1 MKPQDLPSAQD
12 VSKAVAEDMLRVA
25 KGRGR
30 GAALLPALAPG
41 SPLEKSIA
49 DSFAPLRIALA
60 ALADRLDRLEER

>member
-1 MKPQDLPSAQD
+1 MKSSDLPTSQAIAT
-12 VSKAVAEDMLRVA
+12 AVAGDMLKMA

-49 DSFAPLRIALA
+49 DSFAPIRQALE
-60 ALADRLDRLEER
+60 ALADRLDRLENR